1 MLRFALSAFIRRG
14 LCLFPVAVGGCGRCL
29 SFWRSGASARPGVS
43 FVFLF
48 WRLAPVLL
56 LSLLAA
62 AVGFCPLM
70 LVAAVGVPLLVP
82 CGFCPPWGVF
92 LLAVVSCLLFVAL
105 GFYPPGLSPFVF
117 FVVTGVSS
125 GGAGA
130 SARPERSSSSLG
142 WLCWWSF
149 GALGFLPTLRCL
161 V

>member
-1 MLRFALSAFIRRG
+1 M
-14 LCLFPVAVGGCGRCL
+14 
-29 SFWRSGASARPGVS
+29 
-43 FVFLF
+43 FVFLALWGF
-48 WRLAPVLL
+48 CSPGRVFRFFVLEVRPPVLL

-130 SARPERSSSSLG
+130 SARPGRSSSSLG